1 MKLRLAIRNK
11 LFLAILLI
19 LFVSYA
25 ILIQTT
31 VTSINASLEDHLARE
46 LSATLHYAKDQYSA
60 RAEQMKAAL
69 MLPASAQPVKDRMAG
84 RDRAWLRDAA
94 RRWRQNL
101 PLAELLLFVDSSRKV
116 MASWSESEP
125 QDTGELASIVK
136 RSLREKQPVIATELV
151 SAGFLCSSGI
161 REFCSDQASAGD
173 DGMVMITVVVP
184 VFAAGGEPLGAII
197 AGDVIERDVKLSG
210 HVQDIFGKQVKVAVS
225 RGNMIAPASV
235 NPSFPYPAAIAPKIL
250 AKLERGMSFGGEASI
265 GGEVYKT
272 AFDPLTNSRG
282 DYVGSLYVALS
293 RDDFKGMLQSS
304 LRNILASAAIGI
316 VLTFFIAYFVAR
328 RLTMPVKAL
337 ADGVRMIEGGD
348 LGQRVDV
355 SASDELGE
363 LGDAFNRMALSLEER
378 DRTIRATAH
387 EQETLNRRL
396 QEMNELLEKRVS
408 ERTAALQVEM
418 GRLEAIITGMV
429 EGIAVTDRDGKIILF
444 NPAAQRIF
452 EMVPHR
458 VLGQRLEQLC
468 STGEFCPLVEYFRT
482 MRENNDLTARRDVPL
497 AVKGKKLQIN
507 LSPLVDLGGTLAGV
521 VMSVRDVTA
530 EEKVDQMKT
539 EFISAVSHELKTPL
553 TSIKGSLQFIH
564 DRGNG
569 VDEVEGEL
577 LGVCLRNTD
586 RLISLVNDI
595 LDIARIE
602 SGRLEFSLVP
612 QNVPALVAN
621 SIKELA
627 AFSQENGVIVENRCD
642 DGLPPIYGDRE
653 RLVQV
658 LVNLISN
665 GINFSPPGEQVV
677 VTAKRTANYV
687 AISVAD
693 RGREIQWS
701 DRDKLFKKFQQM
713 NDPESRLRG
722 GTGLGLAICK
732 EIVERH
738 HGRIFY
744 SEGNEGG
751 NVFTFTVPVYE
762 EQS

>member
-46 LSATLHYAKDQYSA
+46 LSATLRYAKDQYSA

-69 MLPASAQPVKDRMAG
+69 MLPASAQPVKDRMSE
-84 RDRAWLRDAA
+84 RDRGWLRDAA
-94 RRWRQNL
+94 RRWRKNL
-101 PLAELLLFVDSSRKV
+101 PFAELLLFVDTRREV
-116 MASWSESEP
+116 MASWSEPEP
-125 QDTGELASIVK
+125 RDTSDLASIVK
-136 RSLREKQPVIATELV
+136 RSLQGKQPVIATELV
-151 SAGFLCSSGI
+151 STRFLCSAGI

-173 DGMVMITVVVP
+173 DDMVMITVVVP
-184 VFAAGGEPLGAII
+184 VFAAGGEPLGAIV

-210 HVQDIFGKQVKVAVS
+210 HVQEIFGKQVMVAVS

-235 NPSFPYPAAIAPKIL
+235 NPSFPYPAAIAPEIL
-250 AKLERGMSFGGEASI
+250 AKLKRGMSFGGEASI
-265 GGEVYKT
+265 GGKVYKT

-293 RDDFKGMLQSS
+293 SDDFKGILQSS
-304 LRNILASAAIGI
+304 LQNIFASAVIGI
-316 VLTFFIAYFVAR
+316 VLTFFIAYYVAR
-328 RLTMPVKAL
+328 KLTLPVKAL

-348 LGQRVDV
+348 LRQRVDLN
-355 SASDELGE
+355 ASDELGE

-378 DRTIRATAH
+378 DRTIRATAY
-387 EQETLNRRL
+387 EQESLNRRL

-408 ERTAALQVEM
+408 ERTSALQMEM

-468 STGEFCPLVEYFRT
+468 STGEFCPLEEYFRT
-482 MRENNDLTARRDVPL
+482 MRENNDLTARRDVSL

-507 LSPLVDLGGTLAGV
+507 LSPLADMGGTLAGV

-569 VDEVEGEL
+569 VGEVEGEL
-577 LGVCLRNTD
+577 LTVCLRNTD

-612 QNVPALVAN
+612 QEVPALVAN

-627 AFSQENGVIVENRCD
+627 AFSLENGVLVENRCE

-677 VTAKRTANYV
+677 VTAERTANYV

-693 RGREIQWS
+693 RGKEIQWS

-713 NDPESRLRG
+713 NNPESRRRG

-744 SEGNEGG
+744 SEGREGG